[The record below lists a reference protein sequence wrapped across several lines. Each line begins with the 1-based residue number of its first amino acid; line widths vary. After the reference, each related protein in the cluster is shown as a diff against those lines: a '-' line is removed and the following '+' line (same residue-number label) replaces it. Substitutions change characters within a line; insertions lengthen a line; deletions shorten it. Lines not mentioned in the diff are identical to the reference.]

1 MVTIVPVIPKRILV
15 HVGHFLVMPL
25 TRATME
31 RTKHGRNMKR
41 MAQPMIISK
50 NTINHAKTNIP
61 INAIILSSV
70 SKSYT
75 IKDKKLSKI
84 FENTFIF
91 IIKTAKI

>member
-1 MVTIVPVIPKRILV
+1 M
-15 HVGHFLVMPL
+15 
-25 TRATME
+25 
-31 RTKHGRNMKR
+31 
-41 MAQPMIISK
+41 QPMIISK
-50 NTINHAKTNIP
+50 NTSSHAKTNIP

-84 FENTFIF
+84 FENAFIF